1 METII
6 FTKKNVNTSQKEG
19 FNLQYNVSNGT
30 AAATSPAKL
39 NIYYPSNPR
48 YVITYPWYKS
58 YRRCYHHKIK
68 RCYLEMNYL
77 IGSTSTQNEYI
88 DILLFFCGNPYSYLF
103 MKWKNI
109 WFQVLSCR
117 HKKDL
122 KNTWQWNL
130 IPASKLVR
138 VPDTYIS
145 VWY

>member
-1 METII
+1 MATIGTINYLMETII

-88 DILLFFCGNPYSYLF
+88 DILLFFVEIHTHIYSWNEKIYDFKFWVVGIKRTL
-103 MKWKNI
+103 KIHDNEI
-109 WFQVLSCR
+109 WFQ
-117 HKKDL
+117 HQ
-122 KNTWQWNL
+122 N
-130 IPASKLVR
+130 
-138 VPDTYIS
+138 
-145 VWY
+145 